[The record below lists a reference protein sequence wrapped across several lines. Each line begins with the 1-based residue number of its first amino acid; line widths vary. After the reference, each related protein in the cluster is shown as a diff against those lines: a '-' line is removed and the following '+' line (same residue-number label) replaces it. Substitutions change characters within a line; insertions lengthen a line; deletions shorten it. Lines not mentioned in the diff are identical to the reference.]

1 MISNNLKE
9 DLIRDFLEQKKSIN
23 EQLLLID
30 PMAASLRKPAAKR
43 LFHNGLI
50 ILFEILAW
58 LLFLGCI
65 ALIFLMDRIAPF
77 YIMNRILHDSGIKE
91 HYNMADLNLL
101 NWSIMGLVAII
112 GILFLII
119 ARMLA
124 SIRMKNT
131 VLNIA
136 GRNMKALAEQ
146 MLQRRAVIDS
156 LEQRY
161 QLELPSDTDSIV
173 VQQNKPHNDILL

>member
-1 MISNNLKE
+1 MVSNNLKE

-23 EQLLLID
+23 EQLQLID

-58 LLFLGCI
+58 LLFVGCI
-65 ALIFLMDRIAPF
+65 ALIFLIDRVAPF
-77 YIMNRILHDSGIKE
+77 YIMSRIMHDTNIKATYNIDDLH
-91 HYNMADLNLL
+91 LL
-101 NWSIMGLVAII
+101 DWSIKGLVAII

-119 ARMLA
+119 ARMLT

-136 GRNMKALAEQ
+136 GKNMKSLAEQ
-146 MLQRRAVIDS
+146 MLHRKAIIDS
-156 LEQRY
+156 FEQRY
-161 QLELPSDTDSIV
+161 ELELPADTDSIV
-173 VQQNKPHNDILL
+173 IQNHKPHNDILL